1 MRNCRTHLEQELF
14 EARKALI
21 AEQESDLQDKDA
33 IAELKAWINRLKRS
47 LAEVEMAAAQ
57 RD

>member
-21 AEQESDLQDKDA
+21 AEQESDPQDKDA
-33 IAELKAWINRLKRS
+33 IAGHCGIP
-47 LAEVEMAAAQ
+47 
-57 RD
+57 